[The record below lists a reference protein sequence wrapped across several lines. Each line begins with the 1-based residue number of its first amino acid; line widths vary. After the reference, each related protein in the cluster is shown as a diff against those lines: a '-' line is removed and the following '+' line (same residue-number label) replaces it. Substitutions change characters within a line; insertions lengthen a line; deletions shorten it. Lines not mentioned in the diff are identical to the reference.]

1 MEAVEEVAVVP
12 EVAEEILKVAEEEA
26 AAVEDMAITL
36 EEVMVVILEAM
47 EVVVALG
54 VAKIKE
60 IKEEILGTKIK
71 EADMEV
77 EEDKEVMVEEEI
89 IPGEEAIKEA
99 MAKTKEVMAAEAGVV
114 ILVETKEDK
123 VDGMVAMDK
132 TKEVVVV
139 MEEEIVIMAHHLEE
153 EAAEVPCEE
162 VQDMEANE
170 EAGVEVMETTV
181 LPLILLVEVAVV
193 AEEEC
198 KKFQKNFPP
207 KVARD

>member
-1 MEAVEEVAVVP
+1 
-12 EVAEEILKVAEEEA
+12 
-26 AAVEDMAITL
+26 
-36 EEVMVVILEAM
+36 MVVILEAM
-47 EVVVALG
+47 EVVVAF
-54 VAKIKE
+54 
-60 IKEEILGTKIK
+60 
-71 EADMEV
+71 
-77 EEDKEVMVEEEI
+77 
-89 IPGEEAIKEA
+89 EA
-99 MAKTKEVMAAEAGVV
+99 MAKTKEVMAAGAGVV

-198 KKFQKNFPP
+198 KKFQKKFPAKSRP
-207 KVARD
+207 RLTITILDFTKWITTKKNYPQATLFKNNSCKHTLICHILYH